1 MMRLERDRGFRV
13 RRWGVSVP
21 CCIFPL
27 SFFLGGGGGG
37 THRGGCGFLKDSSTW
52 ANGRRRE
59 TSGAEQRNH
68 QRAFISAHF
77 AAKSAVKTAGWE
89 SLCISCHIMAV
100 TFQRN
105 YLASQIFISRVHV
118 NT

>member
-1 MMRLERDRGFRV
+1 MEIQLAMRLERDRGFRA
-13 RRWGVSVP
+13 RCGGVSVP

-27 SFFLGGGGGG
+27 SFFWVGG

-52 ANGRRRE
+52 ANGRWRE

-100 TFQRN
+100 TF
-105 YLASQIFISRVHV
+105 
-118 NT
+118 

>member
-1 MMRLERDRGFRV
+1 MEGGNTQRWLWLSERFIHLGEWAVERDER
-13 RRWGVSVP
+13 
-21 CCIFPL
+21 
-27 SFFLGGGGGG
+27 
-37 THRGGCGFLKDSSTW
+37 
-52 ANGRRRE
+52 
-59 TSGAEQRNH
+59 SGAEQRNH
-68 QRAFISAHF
+68 RRAFISAHF

>member
-27 SFFLGGGGGG
+27 SFFFGWRGG

-52 ANGRRRE
+52 ANGRWRE